1 MGCGGSREVLSDEE
15 SYLVSHEHELLY
27 NTQTSS
33 QVDLVFRKYSYDNS
47 LNTSQLT
54 QAAIKL
60 GIRIDNIGTCNQI
73 KPLYTSL
80 KTGGDNT
87 PLQSLLLLGVLL
99 TQGDPREKARLLFE
113 IYDRVSQEEIKAAVV
128 ESLVM
133 DLYEIAMIKLS
144 GLVGTK
150 INSSEAA
157 HTKQYLAKIDH
168 IKGVA
173 GKKLTEAI
181 VGDAPAINKAEF
193 IATLSSSRLR
203 KVLTSSGFRGY
214 FFNEY
219 TASSKEVKAA
229 FDAKWIAS
237 SSPPVLI
244 KAGTSGALSLGST
257 V

>member
-1 MGCGGSREVLSDEE
+1 MGCGASREVLSDEE
-15 SYLVSHEHELLY
+15 SYLVAYEHELLY

-54 QAAIKL
+54 KAAIKL

-73 KPLYTSL
+73 KPLYTGL
-80 KTGGDNT
+80 KTPADRT

-99 TQGDPREKARLLFE
+99 SQGDPSEKAKLLFE
-113 IYDRVSQEEIKAAVV
+113 IYDRMSQEVIKAAVV

-133 DLYEIAMIKLS
+133 DLYETAIIKLS
-144 GLVGTK
+144 DLVGSQ
-150 INSSEAA
+150 INSSEAG

-168 IKGVA
+168 IKSVA

-181 VGDAPAINKAEF
+181 VGHAPTINKAEF

-203 KVLTSSGFRGY
+203 TVLTSSGFRGY

-219 TASSKEVKAA
+219 TVSSKEVKAA
-229 FDAKWIAS
+229 FEARWIAS
-237 SSPPVLI
+237 NSPPILI
-244 KAGTSGALSLGST
+244 KTGTTGAFPLE